1 MGDHIIGEIGEIFTF
16 GSHTVKVADRES
28 EMVFTDGLNLA
39 AEFRAVGA
47 GGGRTLFAYL
57 AGASVHS
64 GCLPGNSFGIVGQI
78 IVGGGSRSADFQFQ
92 SYLIADDISGS
103 APVYLAYVDSGGR
116 FSVRG
121 DRVEIKDCSG
131 GREHGINAQFRSTG
145 GVGGSAIKGD
155 IQF

>member
-103 APVYLAYVDSGGR
+103 APFILPTLIRVAASPC
-116 FSVRG
+116 RG
-121 DRVEIKDCSG
+121 IAWRLRIAVAAESM
-131 GREHGINAQFRSTG
+131 A
-145 GVGGSAIKGD
+145 
-155 IQF
+155 

>member
-1 MGDHIIGEIGEIFTF
+1 MRSKNTRRWISIPEPVSYTHLIIGEIGEIFTF

-92 SYLIADDISGS
+92 SYLLSLIHIWRQSRS
-103 APVYLAYVDSGGR
+103 IR
-116 FSVRG
+116 VRSETM
-121 DRVEIKDCSG
+121 RIFR
-131 GREHGINAQFRSTG
+131 GRELTISPEIRQ
-145 GVGGSAIKGD
+145 
-155 IQF
+155 